1 MFSSLFGT
9 TSSGETTP
17 ISTRPVTPVADSME
31 DVARDDL
38 ARILVKRSTL
48 SKIFPGLTAELTQ
61 AISEQIKVGRSYPD
75 AHPDSVLINMASHP
89 CVISWV
95 QNALAEIGDSTG
107 YLAESRRQGII
118 NGVALV
124 LAQGFDKVQEP
135 NPKKR
140 PFFQRDATGKIVGI
154 LNTEEGMPNARFAQC
169 HALLKDVPL
178 LGGKRRKTLRKK
190 LNRNVHRLKLM
201 NNKTKSVRRR

>member
-9 TSSGETTP
+9 PSSGESSP
-17 ISTRPVTPVADSME
+17 VSTRPMTPVENNME
-31 DVARDDL
+31 DIARDDL

-48 SKIFPGLTAELTQ
+48 SKIFPELAAELTQ
-61 AISEQIKVGRSYPD
+61 AISEQIKVGRTYPD

-89 CVISWV
+89 CVISWT
-95 QNALAEIGDSTG
+95 QNALAEIGDSAG

-169 HALLKDVPL
+169 HALLKTTPL